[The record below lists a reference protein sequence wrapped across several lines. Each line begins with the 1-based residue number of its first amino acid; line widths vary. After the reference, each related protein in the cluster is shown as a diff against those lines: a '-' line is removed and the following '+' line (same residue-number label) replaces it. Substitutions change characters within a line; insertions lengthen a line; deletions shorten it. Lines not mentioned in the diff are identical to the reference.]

1 MGLRLPVQAISN
13 RLLNGLTTVTPL
25 PRYLS
30 LRTWL
35 IYRYVHAKPTP
46 PDSWADFTE
55 YAQHAEAGFALANHL
70 RYEPVTGIVGS
81 RRATR
86 MRDEHSA
93 GPYMLAPLTRQAAVD
108 IYGEVS
114 EQLRLTRARPEAPG
128 ALPQIGAEHG
138 EPLVRAVEES
148 LGASA
153 VGRRLRRAAPLLE
166 RVTASELEEFGSV
179 AHPVQIPEGERVALV
194 AAVLPSDPRPDDM
207 PRLAT
212 YAALLALAGKLPR
225 GTEAGL
231 LERDLFDEALAPRRK
246 TPSVLHVV
254 LEGWLLYCVRDVIA
268 VTGELGLQLVLDT
281 ISELDPDHLG
291 IRDLNLVRH
300 LIESSAGEQV
310 NALDELNLSG
320 RSDDL
325 DKLRF
330 RTLVK
335 RVEAATSVRGTP
347 RDGIRRWTGSLTEVE
362 VSEAAPGFAG
372 GALVAGIVAW
382 LLAERRTGLFV
393 QGGRDTTESLSRE
406 GSSRFG
412 MEQVILPRLS
422 AWLHR
427 NPTLAEVLEEYTH
440 ILIDQH
446 LRIVWSRLALD
457 PRKDVSVFLRDGDR
471 LLARAG
477 YSAGRTASRIGQAIN
492 WLEQLRLLEGG
503 FITAE
508 GKRVLKRCLAT
519 LERAGE

>member
-35 IYRYVHAKPTP
+35 IFQYAHAKPTP
-46 PDSWADFTE
+46 PDSWTDFTE
-55 YAQHAEAGFALANHL
+55 YAQHAEAAFALASLL
-70 RYEPVTGIVGS
+70 RYEPVTGIVGT

-86 MRDEHSA
+86 MRDEHNA
-93 GPYMLAPLTRQAAVD
+93 GPFMLAPLTRQAAVD

-114 EQLRLTRARPEAPG
+114 EQLRLTRTRPQTPA
-128 ALPQIGAEHG
+128 ALPQIGEEHG

-153 VGRRLRRAAPLLE
+153 VGRRLRQAAPLLE
-166 RVTASELEEFGSV
+166 RVTAMELEEFGSV
-179 AHPVQIPEGERVALV
+179 AHPVQIPEAERVALV
-194 AAVLPSDPRPDDM
+194 AAVLPSEPRPDDI

-212 YAALLALAGKLPR
+212 YTALLALAGGLPR
-225 GTEAGL
+225 GAGIGL
-231 LERDLFDEALAPRRK
+231 AERALFDEALAPRRR
-246 TPSVLHVV
+246 TPSVLHDV

-281 ISELDPDHLG
+281 LTELDPNGLG
-291 IRDLNLVRH
+291 VRDSDLVRH
-300 LIESSAGEQV
+300 LIESSADEQLA
-310 NALDELNLSG
+310 ALDELSLSG
-320 RSDDL
+320 RSDSL
-325 DKLRF
+325 ERLRF

-347 RDGIRRWTGSLTEVE
+347 RDGLRRWSGDLTEVE
-362 VSEAAPGFAG
+362 VTEAAPGFVG
-372 GALVAGIVAW
+372 GAVIAGIVAW

-393 QGGRDTTESLSRE
+393 QGGRDITESLSRE
-406 GSSRFG
+406 GSSRLG
-412 MEQVILPRLS
+412 MEQVILPRLA
-422 AWLHR
+422 AWVHR
-427 NPTLAEVLEEYTH
+427 NPTMAEVLEEYTH
-440 ILIDQH
+440 VLIDQH

-471 LLARAG
+471 LLARSN

-492 WLEQLRLLEGG
+492 WLEQLRLLENG

-508 GKRVLKRCLAT
+508 GKRVLKRCLTT
-519 LERAGE
+519 LEMAGS